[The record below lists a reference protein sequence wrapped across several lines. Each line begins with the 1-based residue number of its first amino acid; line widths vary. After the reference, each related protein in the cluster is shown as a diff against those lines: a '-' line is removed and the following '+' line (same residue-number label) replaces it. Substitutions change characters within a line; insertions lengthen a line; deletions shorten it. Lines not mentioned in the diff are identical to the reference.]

1 MGFLLLVGEEVV
13 SALVVAR
20 LVGVVVQVLEV
31 YLGADSLVSLVLS
44 LGCFQR
50 TF

>member
-1 MGFLLLVGEEVV
+1 MGFLLLVGGVV

-20 LVGVVVQVLEV
+20 LVGVVVQVLEA
-31 YLGADSLVSLVLS
+31 YLGVELLVLLAPS
-44 LGCFQR
+44 LDCFQR

>member
-1 MGFLLLVGEEVV
+1 MGFPLPVGEVV

-31 YLGADSLVSLVLS
+31 YPEGELPVSLVFF
-44 LGCFQR
+44 LGCSQR
-50 TF
+50 TS